1 MHSNPFQQ
9 VVRATRLRSID
20 RPSAS
25 QEPWTFGSLV
35 GRLSELSEERSEGAL
50 SLACS
55 IVAEAQRAN
64 EPVAWVAPGATLFYP
79 SDLAE
84 SGIDVQAIAILR
96 LPGARA
102 AILAAEWLLR
112 SGAFG
117 LLVLDL
123 GSDFRIADAPL
134 GRLARLAERGASA
147 VLFLT
152 RKSAGEQSIGSMIS
166 LRAEVHVDP
175 AGCRGSRA
183 QPGSEASPVALIVH
197 TVKDKRGAPEAA
209 VRRLLDGSRRMY

>member
-1 MHSNPFQQ
+1 MHSNPFLQ
-9 VVRATRLRSID
+9 VVRATRLRSLD
-20 RPSAS
+20 RPPVS
-25 QEPWTFGSLV
+25 QERWTFRSLV

-55 IVAEAQRAN
+55 IVAEAQKAN
-64 EPVAWVAPGATLFYP
+64 EPVAWIAPGATLFYP
-79 SDLAE
+79 ADLAE
-84 SGIDVQAIAILR
+84 GGIDVDAIAIVR

-123 GSDFRIADAPL
+123 GSDLRVTDAAL

-152 RKSAGEQSIGSMIS
+152 RKGAGEQSIGSMIS
-166 LRAEVHVDP
+166 LRAEVRFDP
-175 AGCRGSRA
+175 AGRRA
-183 QPGSEASPVALIVH
+183 PSAEPDSEASPVALVIH
-197 TVKDKRGAPEAA
+197 TLKDKRGAPEAA
-209 VRRLLDGSRRMY
+209 ARRLLDGSRSMY